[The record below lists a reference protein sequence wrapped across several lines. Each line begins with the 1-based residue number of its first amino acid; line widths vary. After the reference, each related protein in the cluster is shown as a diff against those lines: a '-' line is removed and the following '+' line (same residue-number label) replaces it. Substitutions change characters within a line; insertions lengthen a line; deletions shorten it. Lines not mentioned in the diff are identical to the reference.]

1 MGVDGSVWLLSMCA
15 AGELKQ
21 SGGERGLARGRAVFH
36 RERERKKRRLLLI
49 RGGGSSPRSV
59 RLLSDTRSRS
69 HVFMSLRNPSPVV
82 RVTGTVSQG

>member
-1 MGVDGSVWLLSMCA
+1 MCA

-36 RERERKKRRLLLI
+36 RAGEREREKRRLLLI

-59 RLLSDTRSRS
+59 RLLSDTCS
-69 HVFMSLRNPSPVV
+69 HSHIFMSLRNPSPVIE
-82 RVTGTVSQG
+82 VTGIVSQG